1 MAGKDHKYRWAP
13 NKPWHK
19 KRPPVSW
26 YAIGWQELWY
36 SRHHKKAEA
45 LISDYSNHNNPR
57 DETPS
62 FWMACSDS
70 LSNEQLSLNPIN
82 AAYKSDKVGNQHHGP
97 LKLRELPWSPREGK
111 SRAKGK
117 WGTLREWPWE
127 KANSGPKFT
136 FLIHLSWEL
145 IKSSLFNIWVFR
157 AQQKVPGSRIPRT
170 LPHLS
175 LWTELACCKY
185 CFNITSWHFILVLS
199 LMPSAEQAL
208 SKYLWITPTE
218 LFYF

>member
-1 MAGKDHKYRWAP
+1 MQPIKVTK
-13 NKPWHK
+13 
-19 KRPPVSW
+19 VS
-26 YAIGWQELWY
+26 
-36 SRHHKKAEA
+36 
-45 LISDYSNHNNPR
+45 
-57 DETPS
+57 
-62 FWMACSDS
+62 
-70 LSNEQLSLNPIN
+70 
-82 AAYKSDKVGNQHHGP
+82 NQHHGP

-111 SRAKGK
+111 SRAKDK

-127 KANSGPKFT
+127 KANSGPKST

-145 IKSSLFNIWVFR
+145 IKSSLFNIWVFW
-157 AQQKVPGSRIPRT
+157 AQQKVPGSRIPRI

-208 SKYLWITPTE
+208 SNICWLHQQNYFIFKKHWQNLQHESSLSWE
-218 LFYF
+218 LCLVIFRISLQKCRKRGRKIREGGKGRRRRVEEREKIIELIFRHLNN